1 MTNETK
7 IQNEETQQPNEPQT
21 EQVDKLSI
29 DKPSDF
35 KFHAAYLAYSKTWDK
50 VKSSNT
56 KEEINAILVDLS
68 KDKLEYGKFYKMLDE
83 FRRQGSKHYEFSR
96 QRIDT
101 QRKRDWRQKQNRS
114 QRNQRHKGR
123 H

>member
-1 MTNETK
+1 MTEETK
-7 IQNEETQQPNEPQT
+7 TQTEETQQPNEPQT

-50 VKSSNT
+50 VESPTT
-56 KEEINAILVDLS
+56 KEEINSILVALS
-68 KDKLEYGKFYKMLDE
+68 KDKMEYDEFYRMLDE

-96 QRIDT
+96 QKIET

-114 QRNQRHKGR
+114 QRNQRHGR
-123 H
+123 RH